1 MRSTRATALAALAT
15 ATGLVLTG
23 CGDSS
28 GGGGGG
34 GGDAAEGAPTGPV
47 TMVVP
52 FSAGGGSDLAGR
64 AIASGLEEVVEET
77 ITVENVTG
85 GSGAV
90 GYAQLLASA
99 GDPNTLLA
107 SETSL
112 VALPVVQDVPF
123 TYDAFTPVMKAG
135 EDYNLV
141 IANGASEWE
150 TCTDLVEAAGAES
163 LTAAVSGSTGPDAIA
178 WTLIE
183 QQEGIELQRVTFES
197 TAEVTAALLG
207 NQIDVAAASPGEVIG
222 QLESGDVKALCALA
236 PERYDYPELADIPTG
251 GEQGIDVTFAQ
262 WRGFIAPPE
271 VSAETQQFW
280 VDAAQAWTET
290 ESYTTYIE
298 SNYLQPQTL
307 FGEDFAAYLEQY
319 DADVRSALEP

>member
-1 MRSTRATALAALAT
+1 MRSTRATTVAALAAVTALALT
-15 ATGLVLTG
+15 A
-23 CGDSS
+23 CGDDAA
-28 GGGGGG
+28 GGGGGE
-34 GGDAAEGAPTGPV
+34 AAAGAPEGPV

-52 FSAGGGSDLAGR
+52 YSAGGGSDLAGR
-64 AIASGLEEVVEET
+64 AIASGLEETTDATV
-77 ITVENVTG
+77 TVENITG

-90 GYAQLLASA
+90 GYGQLLASA
-99 GDPNTLLA
+99 GDAGTLLA

-112 VALPVVQDVPF
+112 VTLPVVQDVPF
-123 TYDAFTPVMKAG
+123 TYDSFTPIMKAG

-163 LTAAVSGSTGPDAIA
+163 LTAAVSGSTGPDNIA

-183 QQEGIELQRVTFES
+183 QEEGIELQRVTFES

-236 PERYDYPELADIPTG
+236 PERYEYEELSDIPTG

-262 WRGFIAPPE
+262 WRGLIAPPE
-271 VSAETQQFW
+271 LSEETRQFW
-280 VDAAQAWTET
+280 VDASEQWTET
-290 ESYTTYIE
+290 DSYTEYIE

-307 FGEDFAAYLEQY
+307 FGDEFADYLTEY
-319 DADVRSALEP
+319 DADVRSALEQ